1 MLKDIVLL
9 PYRLYNLVLG
19 QNHNQYLLFLETLPV
34 GRIKYALN

>member
-19 QNHNQYLLFLETLPV
+19 QNYNQYLLFLETLLISV
-34 GRIKYALN
+34 SYNI

>member
-19 QNHNQYLLFLETLPV
+19 QNHNQYLLFLETLLISV
-34 GRIKYALN
+34 SYNI